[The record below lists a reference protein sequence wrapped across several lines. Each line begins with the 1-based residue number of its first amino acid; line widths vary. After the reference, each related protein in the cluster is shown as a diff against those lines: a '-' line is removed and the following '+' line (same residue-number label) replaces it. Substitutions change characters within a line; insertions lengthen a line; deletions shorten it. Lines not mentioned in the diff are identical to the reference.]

1 MAIYFYWD
9 IFESAHFTLFQC
21 PFMVSPPLRFLFW
34 KSFGNDGPSFLYPA
48 LWKTNSKFAPK
59 SNISPHFFICGTFC
73 ANLLFSIVFNFLPRN
88 NPVGAGTSIFS
99 RSLGIEWELLSRFS
113 WLWILLERKNLIKV
127 MNGINARSQ
136 TLVEQISQIGKLFSR
151 NNLIN
156 IFEESWRWWSGHL
169 RGRAPCSRGDHS
181 LSSYPEYPWKYSE
194 TILKTFWVFPKT
206 IWWKFWGEEG
216 PLKKGSSLPQGRPQQ
231 PFLEYFPHHPNN
243 PNN

>member
-1 MAIYFYWD
+1 MMGPAFYIRRCEKPIPSLPPNPISRRTFSFVELFVQIYF
-9 IFESAHFTLFQC
+9 
-21 PFMVSPPLRFLFW
+21 
-34 KSFGNDGPSFLYPA
+34 
-48 LWKTNSKFAPK
+48 
-59 SNISPHFFICGTFC
+59 
-73 ANLLFSIVFNFLPRN
+73 FSIVFNFLPRN

-136 TLVEQISQIGKLFSR
+136 TLVEQIFQIGKLFSR

-181 LSSYPEYPWKYSE
+181 LSSYPEYPSKYSE
-194 TILKTFWVFPKT
+194 TILKIFWLFPKT
-206 IWWKFWGEEG
+206 IWWKI
-216 PLKKGSSLPQGRPQQ
+216 LRRRRTT
-231 PFLEYFPHHPNN
+231 
-243 PNN
+243 